1 MRRIKSWARNFFG
14 FSRGETNAFLI
25 LLPLMF
31 ILIFSEPVYR
41 YWFTGRSPDYSIEK
55 KRLDSLLATWKWASD
70 SLINERQASALRL
83 FSFNPN
89 QCSKEELISLGFSNP
104 IANRIVNYRSKG
116 GKFLVKKDLLKIHG
130 MDSSFY
136 EKMSLYIALPESI
149 AKETLKSK
157 SEVREKPA
165 VAKFDL
171 NTADTSQLVKIY
183 GIGPKLSQRIIIY
196 REKLGG
202 FISGAQLKEV
212 YGLDSTVVKELLSK
226 SFIEEN
232 FKPRRVDVNAATEKE
247 LGSHPYIKYKL
258 AKAIVAYRMQ
268 HGAFNTV
275 EDLKNI
281 AIVEQ
286 EALQKMRPYVLAN
299 P

>member
-1 MRRIKSWARNFFG
+1 MGIKSWARNFFG

-31 ILIFSEPVYR
+31 ALIFSEPIYR
-41 YWFTGRSPDYSIEK
+41 YWFAGRGRDYSMEK
-55 KRLDSLLATWKWASD
+55 KRLDSLLATLKWKSD
-70 SLINERQASALRL
+70 SLIVERQASAPQL
-83 FSFNPN
+83 FAFNPN
-89 QCSKEELISLGFSNP
+89 QSSKEELVSLGFSNS
-104 IANRIVNYRSKG
+104 IANRIVNYRTKG

-130 MDSSFY
+130 LDSSFY
-136 EKMSLYIALPESI
+136 EKIFSYVSLPETISRESP
-149 AKETLKSK
+149 KPKFETSK
-157 SEVREKPA
+157 KTSL
-165 VAKFDL
+165 AKFDL
-171 NTADTSQLVKIY
+171 NTADTSQLTKIY
-183 GIGPKLSQRIIIY
+183 GIGPKLSVRIVTY

-212 YGLDSTVVKELLSK
+212 YGLDSAVVKELLSK

-268 HGAFNTV
+268 HGAFTAV

-281 AIVEQ
+281 AIVEH
-286 EALQKMRPYVLAN
+286 EALQKMKPYLLVN